1 MPEPQVSR
9 NRPWLRWL
17 VPLVIVALALALFRS
32 DAIATRLRAALDAL
46 AGLGPW
52 GPALFV
58 ALYVVATVLFLPGS
72 VLTLGAGAVFGLA
85 WGSVWV
91 SLGSTLG
98 AAASFLIGRH
108 LARDAVQRRLGHNP
122 RFAALDAAVAEAG
135 WKIVLLVRLSPVF
148 PFGLLNYAFG
158 VTRVKF
164 THYLLAS
171 WIGMMPG
178 TVLYVYLGTLARA
191 ATARDQPRTVWEWAA
206 LLLGLLA
213 TLAVVLYVGRIAK
226 RAMAQRL
233 APPASS

>member
-1 MPEPQVSR
+1 MACSICR
-9 NRPWLRWL
+9 R
-17 VPLVIVALALALFRS
+17 FRKPKIFPDQPFAYPTES
-32 DAIATRLRAALDAL
+32 QTPDVDSLLKQFAQ
-46 AGLGPW
+46 
-52 GPALFV
+52 
-58 ALYVVATVLFLPGS
+58 S
-72 VLTLGAGAVFGLA
+72 SQLGANAAYIEDLYEQYLVSPDSVGPKWKA
-85 WGSVWV
+85 WFDGCQ
-91 SLGSTLG
+91 
-98 AAASFLIGRH
+98 GREAGDIPH
-108 LARDAVQRRLGHNP
+108 SPVV
-122 RFAALDAAVAEAG
+122 AAVAEAG

-191 ATARDQPRTVWEWAA
+191 ATASDQSRTVWEWAA

-226 RAMAQRL
+226 RAMSQRL

>member
-1 MPEPQVSR
+1 MPKPTKSPPKTR
-9 NRPWLRWL
+9 LRWL
-17 VPLVIVALALALFRS
+17 VPLAFVALALVLFQS
-32 DAIATRLRAALDAL
+32 EAATGKLRAALDGI

-52 GPALFV
+52 GPLLFIV
-58 ALYVVATVLFLPGS
+58 LYVVATVLFVPGS
-72 VLTLGAGAVFGLA
+72 ALTLGAGAVFGLA

-108 LARDAVQRRLGHNP
+108 LARDAVQRRLGQNR
-122 RFAALDAAVAEAG
+122 RFTALDAAVAEAG
-135 WKIVLLVRLSPVF
+135 WKIVFLVRLSPVF

-158 VTRVKF
+158 LTRVKF

-191 ATARDQPRTVWEWAA
+191 ATGNDSPRTVWEWVA
-206 LLLGLLA
+206 LGVGLLA
-213 TLAVVLYVGRIAK
+213 TLGVVVQVGRIA
-226 RAMAQRL
+226 RRSLAGRL
-233 APPASS
+233 GP